1 MFLLLIVR
9 LIIKS
14 LGIVILTAGKT
25 QPTLLIERADGDA
38 GRRAKNLRN
47 ANGGFDDGGA
57 NDGHFYNNWICLYI
71 YCHKRLIARLLGLYL
86 SLRQSPLIFI
96 ARARYACRLVSS

>member
-25 QPTLLIERADGDA
+25 QPTHLIERADGDA

-71 YCHKRLIARLLGLYL
+71 YCQRMFMARLLGEYL
-86 SLRQSPLIFI
+86 SCFQSPLIFV
-96 ARARYACRLVSS
+96 ARLR

>member
-14 LGIVILTAGKT
+14 LDIVISTAGKT

-47 ANGGFDDGGA
+47 ANGDFDDGGQ
-57 NDGHFYNNWICLYI
+57 GSRHFYNIGTCLYI
-71 YCHKRLIARLLGLYL
+71 IA
-86 SLRQSPLIFI
+86 IKD
-96 ARARYACRLVSS
+96 

>member
-38 GRRAKNLRN
+38 GGRT
-47 ANGGFDDGGA
+47 
-57 NDGHFYNNWICLYI
+57 
-71 YCHKRLIARLLGLYL
+71 
-86 SLRQSPLIFI
+86 
-96 ARARYACRLVSS
+96 